1 MFFIDK
7 KAMSDTYLTLSA
19 PGESI
24 YTEKRSR
31 FLAFAMPVA
40 NEEEV
45 KSKVAEFR
53 KKYYDARHVCYAYAL
68 GFDASRTR
76 ANDDGEPSGS
86 AGRPILGQLRSAG
99 VTFTLVIVVRYFGGV
114 KLGTGGLVVA
124 YKTAAAEAL
133 ENASIEERIVTAQVC
148 FAVPYADADTAMRFV
163 KEEGAEIIARDYTAT
178 DTLLTASVRL
188 NDEERLKQRLAKI
201 LSLRFLDTDE
211 AQ

>member
-1 MFFIDK
+1 
-7 KAMSDTYLTLSA
+7 MSDTYLTLSA

-31 FLAFAMPVA
+31 FLAFAMHVA

-68 GFDASRTR
+68 DFDASRTR

-133 ENASIEERIVTAQVC
+133 QNATIEERIITASIS
-148 FAVPYADADTAMRFV
+148 FSVPYADADTAMRFV
-163 KEEGAEIIARDYTAT
+163 KEEGAEITARDYTAT
-178 DTLLTASVRL
+178 DTLLTASIRL
-188 NDEERLKQRLAKI
+188 DDEERLRQRLSKI
-201 LSLRFLDTDE
+201 LSLRFTDAE
-211 AQ
+211 EES